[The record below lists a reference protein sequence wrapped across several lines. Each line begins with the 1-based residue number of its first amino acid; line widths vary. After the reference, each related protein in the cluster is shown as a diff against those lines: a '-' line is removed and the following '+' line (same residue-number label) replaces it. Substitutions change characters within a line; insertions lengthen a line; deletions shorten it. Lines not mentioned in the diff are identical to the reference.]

1 MLKSR
6 YMRQRQF
13 IHVMLRIDEQGVTDL
28 LQQLMPHHKSACHKS
43 ALYYS
48 SRLRSIHSGRTKG
61 SVFMLILKKERVMK

>member
-28 LQQLMPHHKSACHKS
+28 LQQLMPHHKSA
-43 ALYYS
+43 LYYS
-48 SRLRSIHSGRTKG
+48 SRLRSIHSGSTKG